1 VTKAALEGLGLAFG
15 VTESLIVEVESE
27 VIDSME
33 SRGPAGSVTSCT
45 LWGVVASRALLRSMA
60 SATGPAVVALSGT
73 ASRTPEGVL
82 ASLARLHRVEGAS
95 GTRGVDMA
103 TRGRVFPVEA
113 GAGLGWG
120 TIDEHFDMSY
130 EFF

>member
-1 VTKAALEGLGLAFG
+1 MTKAALEGLGLAFG

-27 VIDSME
+27 VIDSMG
-33 SRGPAGSVTSCT
+33 SRGPEGSATSRMP
-45 LWGVVASRALLRSMA
+45 WGVVASRVLPRSVA
-60 SATGPAVVALSGT
+60 SATGPAVMALSGT

-95 GTRGVDMA
+95 GTRGVNVA
-103 TRGRVFPVEA
+103 TRGQVFPAGA

-120 TIDEHFDMSY
+120 TIDEHLDMSY

>member
-1 VTKAALEGLGLAFG
+1 MTKAALEGLGLAFG

-27 VIDSME
+27 VIDSMGSQGPE
-33 SRGPAGSVTSCT
+33 GSATSRTP
-45 LWGVVASRALLRSMA
+45 WGIVASRALPHSVA

-82 ASLARLHRVEGAS
+82 ASLVCLHRVEGAS
-95 GTRGVDMA
+95 R
-103 TRGRVFPVEA
+103 TRGRVFPAGA

-120 TIDEHFDMSY
+120 TIDKRLDMSY